1 MKKLV
6 LMNDTDP
13 EITRKMCKMIQL
25 KSPEER
31 LKMGCSMNE
40 TSRYLVTQAI
50 LKKEPDLSTTRLR
63 QEIFLRYYGNDF
75 NLESREK
82 ILRQL

>member
-6 LMNDTDP
+6 LMNDTNP
-13 EITRKMCKMIQL
+13 EIVGKMCKMIQL

-31 LKMGCSMNE
+31 VKMGCSMNE

-50 LKKEPDLSTTRLR
+50 LKKDPNLSTAMLR
-63 QEIFLRYYGNDF
+63 QEIFLRYYGSDF
-75 NLESREK
+75 NSDNREK